1 MFDPS
6 MQRQS
11 NRIFGAVIGIVV
23 DNKDPEGRYRVKV
36 KFPWIRESSVKYTN
50 EPDSSDFRSSW
61 ARITTPLA
69 GSRDGEAR
77 GFFFLPEVDDEVLV
91 MFELGDIRRPVVVGN
106 LFNGVDKAYH
116 DNNAQLG
123 ANNYR
128 SFRSRSGHMIVFHD
142 DDAAGQERIIIETKV
157 PNTDVEVDPMER
169 QGHTIVLDHSTEA
182 EKIQIYDSKKENYV
196 LIDSTNNKISVVSEQ
211 GDITLSAPLGTVR
224 IECASLHTES
234 TGNTS
239 MEAGMNMKMEAG
251 TNMDLEAGGVLT
263 EVASKIKLN

>member
-36 KFPWIRESSVKYTN
+36 KFPWIRESSPIYTDQ
-50 EPDSSDFRSSW
+50 PDESDFRSSW
-61 ARITTPLA
+61 ARITTPMA
-69 GSRDGEAR
+69 GSMDGEAR

-106 LFNGVDKAYH
+106 LWNGVDKAYH
-116 DNNAQLG
+116 ENQAQG
-123 ANNYR
+123 GSNNYR
-128 SFRSRSGHMIVFHD
+128 SIRSRSGHMIVFHD
-142 DDAAGQERIIIETKV
+142 DDLAGQERIIIETKV
-157 PNTDVEVDPMER
+157 PNSDVEVDPMER
-169 QGHTIVLDHSTEA
+169 QGHTIVLDHSSGA

-196 LIDSTNNKISVVSEQ
+196 LIDSTNDKISVVSDN
-211 GDITLSAPLGTVR
+211 GDITLSAPNGTVR
-224 IECASLHTES
+224 IECAVLQTES
-234 TGNTS
+234 SNDTT
-239 MEAGMNMKMEAG
+239 MEAGENMKLEAA

-263 EVASKIKLN
+263 EQASQIKLN